1 MLVNYAPSEST
12 LSPFFDD
19 FFASDL
25 TARRSSELAPRCDIL
40 ERENDYAIYAEI
52 PGVPKDQV
60 KVQYEN
66 GLLTLSGEKKI
77 HEKHD
82 GERFYKLERTCGSF
96 SRSFRIGDEID
107 LEKINAKYDD
117 GVLAL
122 FLPKTVKAKGQAID
136 VQVK

>member
-1 MLVNYAPSEST
+1 MLVKYTPNESMP
-12 LSPFFDD
+12 SPFFDD

-25 TARRSSELAPRCDIL
+25 TARRSTELAPRCDIL
-40 ERENDYAIYAEI
+40 ERKDDYVIYAEI
-52 PGVPKDQV
+52 PGVPREQV

-82 GERFYKLERTCGSF
+82 GERFYKLERTCGLF

-107 LEKINAKYDD
+107 SENIKAKFED
-117 GVLAL
+117 GVLAV
-122 FLPKTVKAKGQAID
+122 FLPKTVKAKGRAID